1 MNDRFFAGKESY
13 EAGCAVESRGEKFLE
28 DVLPL
33 HFEKFWYD
41 HTKDYDMRVVKD
53 GKEYTVELKVEVKNP
68 YGNLFLET
76 WSNKKRMNPGWF
88 YKSHADL
95 LLYVFLESK
104 EVYLVS
110 MNDLRG
116 WAYAADWESRWKEK
130 KQGKYQQMNDTWGR
144 PVPIRVLLQDA
155 SLTRLSLS

>member
-1 MNDRFFAGKESY
+1 MDDKFFAGKESY

-28 DVLPL
+28 GVLPL
-33 HFEKFWYD
+33 HFDSFCYD
-41 HTKDYDMRVVKD
+41 HTKDYDLRVVKD

-76 WSNKKRMNPGWF
+76 WSNKKWDNPGWF

-104 EVYLVS
+104 EVYLGS
-110 MNDLRG
+110 LDKIRG
-116 WAYAADWESRWKEK
+116 WAYKENWETRWKEK
-130 KQGKYQQMNDTWGR
+130 KQGKYQQKNDTWGR
-144 PVPIRVLLQDA
+144 PVPIRNLLE
-155 SLTRLSLS
+155 SGMITRLSLV